1 MTRTVL
7 YRCYGDA
14 GLLYLGITDNL
25 FRRMGE
31 HAASAWG
38 DQITSSKYEYFTS
51 RHAAETAERE
61 AIKAEN
67 PIHNIRRIETPPPLG
82 PQDGWRFMMLETI
95 KANGDT
101 MRAVSLRAGL
111 STGYLHGVLIDGK
124 DPTVEKFLAVCA
136 AVPMDMFTLLS
147 AIEKQRVAS

>member
-38 DQITSSKYEYFTS
+38 DQITSSKYEYFPT

-61 AIKAEN
+61 AIQREN
-67 PIHNIRRIETPPPLG
+67 PVHNIRRIETPPPLG
-82 PQDGWRFMMLETI
+82 PQDGWRFMMLEQI

-101 MRAVSLRAGL
+101 MRGVSKRAGL
-111 STGYLHGVLIDGK
+111 SHGYVHGILIDGK
-124 DPTVEKFLAVCA
+124 DPTIDKFMAVCA
-136 AVPMDMFTLLS
+136 AVPMDLPAILS
-147 AIEKQRVAS
+147 VITTHRAAS